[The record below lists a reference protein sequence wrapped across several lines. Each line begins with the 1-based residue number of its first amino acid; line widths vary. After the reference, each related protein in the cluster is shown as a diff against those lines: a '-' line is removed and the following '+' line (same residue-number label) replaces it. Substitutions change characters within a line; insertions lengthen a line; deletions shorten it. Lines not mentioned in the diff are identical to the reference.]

1 MAKNKTSIKFEAD
14 VSEFKS
20 NIQKAEKGIKTFNEQ
35 LKLNQSQLNG
45 SGNKVDLLSN
55 RLEILKKKEEESA
68 SKVENINNILK
79 EAEDVYGKDSKEVE
93 IYTSKLNKAKI
104 EHQNI
109 VNELDKTNKLFLEE
123 SSILMKSGK
132 NLQSFGEKTVNIGKS
147 IDDFGNKL
155 SIISGAVIAGG
166 TAVTKKAI
174 EFESAY
180 TGVKKTVDGTPE
192 QLEKIRVGILNMSK
206 VMPATANEIAE
217 VAESAG
223 QLGISTDNIL
233 EFSKVMINLGE
244 STNLSSSEAASSLA
258 KFANVTNMSAENYE
272 RLGSTIVA
280 LGNNFA
286 TTEADIVSMATRLA
300 STGDLVG
307 LSQSQIMA
315 LATAMSS
322 VGIEAEA
329 GGTAMSTLL
338 KRIQVAVETGSDK
351 MKEYAKVANMSVSEF
366 KELFEKDAVNAL
378 AAFIEGL
385 NDTER
390 NGKNAVVILDEMG
403 LKDVRLSNTIL
414 SLANSNGLMRKSIET
429 ANKAWNENTAL
440 TNEVN
445 QRYST
450 TESQMKMLKN
460 EMTAIAIDLGN
471 ELIPVLRDAIKV
483 AGPILK
489 DVAEGVKKFSDLDD
503 KTKKHVITMG
513 MYVAAAGPVVKI
525 TGNLISGVGKV
536 STAYGKYLEVTGKVV
551 NKVKLK
557 NQVQQLSAGLEKV
570 ETMNTISNTTAKNTN
585 TVATVTNTNATNS
598 ATIATTLLNAALIAI
613 PFVAVA
619 GAVIGFTAYMKKM
632 TDESNNSSASYTN
645 LKEKLND
652 FQKSQEDLKDSQQ
665 EYLNNNLSEIQ
676 RTVELKNELLNLVD
690 ANGKVKEGYKGRV
703 DFILGELNNAY
714 GTEYKSVDGVI
725 QKYDELTGSIDDLI
739 NKKKASIILESKED
753 AWKEAI
759 NSQGKAVENL
769 VGLQKQLEIE
779 QEKLDNH
786 VMRYNRHGIDVVYE
800 GLKDNVSKLNED
812 IEAQKQVIKNYNDAI
827 YDYETTATKIA
838 SGSAEAINDVC
849 TNVSYSYQKRTEDS
863 TDALKQQIEF
873 EETYIQELKEYNEN
887 NENAITEAQIKA
899 HEQRL
904 VELQAS
910 LAAQTSTIQ
919 GQNGEFYAS
928 GQQNAQNYND
938 GLKAGIN
945 SADSYSKGLQV
956 AEQFANGIRG
966 GYWSVSSAASYLA
979 GATSSLNNS
988 SVSSVLQLP
997 GHALGLDYV
1006 PYDNYV
1012 ARLHKGERVL
1022 TAAENKAYNN
1032 ERIQNTSISNKVDS
1046 VHRNDSLVSAM
1057 IALANRPNVLAINGK
1072 EFAYATAED
1081 TDNVSGIRMNLAKRG
1096 LAL

>member
-258 KFANVTNMSAENYE
+258 KFANVTNMSADNYE

-489 DVAEGVKKFSDLDD
+489 DVAEGVKKFSNLDD
-503 KTKKHVITMG
+503 KTKKHIITMG
-513 MYVAAAGPVVKI
+513 MYVAAAGPVVKLLGGVVTG
-525 TGNLISGVGKV
+525 TGNVIKGVGKLNELFGRHIVTLKAAKTATNTTVQSMESVASSAGKTTAAV
-536 STAYGKYLEVTGKVV
+536 STLGSALQVV
-551 NKVKLK
+551 
-557 NQVQQLSAGLEKV
+557 S
-570 ETMNTISNTTAKNTN
+570 
-585 TVATVTNTNATNS
+585 
-598 ATIATTLLNAALIAI
+598 
-613 PFVAVA
+613 
-619 GAVIGFTAYMKKM
+619 VIGVLIIGIKKFGDFM
-632 TDESNNSSASYTN
+632 ADVMYHEKELDQANNSLVKSTDSLKSSY
-645 LKEKLND
+645 
-652 FQKSQEDLKDSQQ
+652 DSIHSKKQ
-665 EYLNNNLSEIQ
+665 EYLNVNLSELDDLKALKI
-676 RTVELKNELLNLVD
+676 ELSGLVD
-690 ANGKVKEGYKGRV
+690 ENGKVKDGYENRV
-703 DFILGELNNAY
+703 NFILKELNDAFNTEYTLTDGIISKYGEL
-714 GTEYKSVDGVI
+714 SS
-725 QKYDELTGSIDDLI
+725 SIDNLI
-739 NKKKASIILESKED
+739 LKKRAQIILQSNE
-753 AWKEAI
+753 EA
-759 NSQGKAVENL
+759 
-769 VGLQKQLEIE
+769 
-779 QEKLDNH
+779 
-786 VMRYNRHGIDVVYE
+786 Y
-800 GLKDNVSKLNED
+800 
-812 IEAQKQVIKNYNDAI
+812 
-827 YDYETTATKIA
+827 
-838 SGSAEAINDVC
+838 AEAINKKAEATKNLMNIEAELASTQEEVTKYQNIVNNYAGTLADTIHLDKAEKRLKELQESYA
-849 TNVSYSYQKRTEDS
+849 TNKEIVQGYYTDIATYEELAEMMASGTAEDLKAINESVSYSYINRKDDTVE
-863 TDALKQQIEF
+863 ALEQEIAYQEF
-873 EETYIQELKEYNEN
+873 VLEQLKENYATNGSE
-887 NENAITEAQIKA
+887 ITAGQIA
-899 HEQRL
+899 EQETRL
-904 VELQAS
+904 QNLRDN

-938 GLKAGIN
+938 GLNAGIN
-945 SADSYSKGLQV
+945 TVDSYSKGLQV